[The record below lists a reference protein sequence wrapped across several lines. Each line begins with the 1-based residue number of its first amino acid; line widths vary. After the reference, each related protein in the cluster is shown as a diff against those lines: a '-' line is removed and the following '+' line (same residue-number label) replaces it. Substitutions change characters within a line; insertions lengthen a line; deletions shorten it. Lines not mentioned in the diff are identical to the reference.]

1 MNKCDETP
9 SPCVLHVP
17 CLSRSSTLAA
27 VGDAPF
33 PSGNAP
39 SGNTSPAPSG
49 NAPSSSAPG
58 ALAPVPWAP
67 ALRGKFIVF
76 EGPDGS
82 GKSTQLRRF
91 VELITISGVGVCE
104 VREPGG
110 TKIGEAI
117 RQVLLQRD
125 HDCMTLR
132 CEMLLY
138 MASRAQL
145 VEQRIRPALAQHQLV
160 VADRFVTST
169 VAYQGAAQGLPYDEI
184 AAAARIA
191 VGQSVPDLVLVFD
204 VDEETAAQRAG
215 IVAPKSKGKRAD
227 SATSSLFAD
236 RMEDRTRE
244 FRRHVR
250 QSYLDQAQADQAH
263 FRVINAAN
271 GPDEV
276 WRSLVDTMEKWALG
290 LAAPGSA

>member
-1 MNKCDETP
+1 MPNGGTP
-9 SPCVLHVP
+9 P
-17 CLSRSSTLAA
+17 
-27 VGDAPF
+27 
-33 PSGNAP
+33 
-39 SGNTSPAPSG
+39 
-49 NAPSSSAPG
+49 
-58 ALAPVPWAP
+58 APVPWAA

-91 VELITISGVGVCE
+91 VELITISGVDVCE

-145 VEQRIRPALAQHQLV
+145 VEQKVRPALAQHHLV

-191 VGQSVPDLVLVFD
+191 VGPTVPDLVLVFD

-215 IVAPKSKGKRAD
+215 IVAPKAKGKRGD

-250 QSYLDQAQADQAH
+250 QSYLDQAQADPAH
-263 FRVINAAN
+263 FRVINAAK

-276 WRSLVDTMEKWALG
+276 WRSLVETMQRWAVG
-290 LAAPGSA
+290 PAAG

>member
-1 MNKCDETP
+1 M
-9 SPCVLHVP
+9 
-17 CLSRSSTLAA
+17 
-27 VGDAPF
+27 
-33 PSGNAP
+33 
-39 SGNTSPAPSG
+39 
-49 NAPSSSAPG
+49 
-58 ALAPVPWAP
+58 
-67 ALRGKFIVF
+67 F

-82 GKSTQLRRF
+82 GKSTQLRRL
-91 VELITISGVGVCE
+91 VELVTASGVGVCE

-145 VEQRIRPALAQHQLV
+145 VEQKIRPALARGELV

-184 AAAARIA
+184 TAAARIA
-191 VGQSVPDLVLVFD
+191 VGVNTPDLVLVFD

-215 IVAPKSKGKRAD
+215 IVAPKGKGKRGD
-227 SATSSLFAD
+227 GGTSSLFAD

-244 FRRHVR
+244 FRRRVR
-250 QSYLDQAQADQAH
+250 QSYLDQAQGEPER
-263 FRVINAAN
+263 FRVIDAAK

-276 WRSLVDTMEKWALG
+276 WRALVETMEKWAG
-290 LAAPGSA
+290 GDAGAGGPAAR

>member
-1 MNKCDETP
+1 MNKCDGALAACALRVP
-9 SPCVLHVP
+9 S
-17 CLSRSSTLAA
+17 LSRLSTLAA
-27 VGDAPF
+27 VGDAPT
-33 PSGNAP
+33 PSGP
-39 SGNTSPAPSG
+39 VSPAPNG
-49 NAPSSSAPG
+49 GTP
-58 ALAPVPWAP
+58 LAPVPWAP

-184 AAAARIA
+184 AAAAKIA

-215 IVAPKSKGKRAD
+215 IVAPKTKGRRAD

-250 QSYLDQAQADQAH
+250 QSYLDQAQADPAH

-276 WRSLVDTMEKWALG
+276 WRSLVETMEKWALG

>member
-1 MNKCDETP
+1 MARCFLRVP
-9 SPCVLHVP
+9 SPA
-17 CLSRSSTLAA
+17 RSSTLAA
-27 VGDAPF
+27 VGDAPV
-33 PSGNAP
+33 PSGP
-39 SGNTSPAPSG
+39 VPPAPSG
-49 NAPSSSAPG
+49 GGAP
-58 ALAPVPWAP
+58 LAPVPWAP
-67 ALRGKFIVF
+67 ALRGRFIVF

-145 VEQRIRPALAQHQLV
+145 VEQKIRPALAQHQLV
-160 VADRFVTST
+160 VADRFVMST

-184 AAAARIA
+184 ADAARIA
-191 VGQSVPDLVLVFD
+191 VGATLPDLVLVFD
-204 VDEETAAQRAG
+204 VDEETAAERAG
-215 IVAPKSKGKRAD
+215 IVAPKSKGRRTD
-227 SATSSLFAD
+227 RSTSSLFAD

-250 QSYLDQAQADQAH
+250 QSYLDQARADPAH
-263 FRVINAAN
+263 FRVINAAK

-276 WRSLVDTMEKWALG
+276 WRSLVETMQRWAEGLG
-290 LAAPGSA
+290 EPGSPSTR